1 MKARYAIA
9 TCLLVCA
16 CAWTGPTRAH
26 SGTAAM
32 NMPDATMPPSLNAE
46 GRKNFATFQ
55 KIKQLTGEWQ
65 APLDDHGTMVNIFR
79 PFAYGTKVLA
89 EEWENGKHITS
100 TVFYMVGNELHADHF
115 CDYKN
120 EPRYNLEATPG
131 DPNIIDFQ
139 FLSATNLDKY
149 PVHFHRTTWH
159 LVDGNHLIQDWYTVG
174 DKQATA
180 PIRMSFTRTKLSVRE
195 DGSPAAFSEQQVKQ
209 GSLAVGDM

>member
-1 MKARYAIA
+1 MKASSAIA

-26 SGTAAM
+26 AGSAAM
-32 NMPDATMPPSLNAE
+32 NMPDATTSPALNAE

-55 KIKQLTGEWQ
+55 KIRQLAGEWR

-120 EPRYNLEATPG
+120 EPRYNLEVTPA
-131 DPNIIDFQ
+131 DPNTIDFQ

-149 PVHFHRTTWH
+149 PVHLHRTTWH
-159 LVDGNHLIQDWYTVG
+159 LLDGDHLVQDWYTVG

-195 DGSPAAFSEQQVKQ
+195 DGTPTAFSEQKVKQ

>member
-1 MKARYAIA
+1 MKASSAIA

-16 CAWTGPTRAH
+16 CAWTGQAPAH
-26 SGTAAM
+26 SGADAM
-32 NMPDATMPPSLNAE
+32 PMSDTTMPPALDAE

-55 KIKQLTGEWQ
+55 KIKQLAGEWQ
-65 APLDDHGTMVNIFR
+65 APLDDNGSMVNIFR

-120 EPRYNLEATPG
+120 EPRYKLEAAPNDPG
-131 DPNIIDFQ
+131 VIEFK

-149 PVHFHRTTWH
+149 PVHFHGTTWH
-159 LVDGNHLIQDWYTVG
+159 LVDGNHLIQDWYTAG
-174 DKQATA
+174 DKQAVA
-180 PIRMSFTRTKLSVRE
+180 PIRMSFTRTKLSVRD
-195 DGSPAAFSEQQVKQ
+195 DGSPTAFTEQQVKL
-209 GSLAVGDM
+209 GSVGS